1 MPCRAGRGGLA
12 CRFDA
17 MDTVEE
23 SDGLK
28 DLQAPLK
35 AFKKTKGFFIG
46 IDSDGCAFDAM
57 EIKHKECFVPN
68 FIKHFKLQPI
78 AKMAREAF
86 EFVNLYSRSRGSNR
100 WLAVKEVLDLLRERA
115 EVKARGFVVP
125 AWTGLTRFIESGCT
139 LSNDGLRDFIGKAAD
154 PGIVNDLLTM
164 YDWTRAV
171 NDSVADIV
179 KGVPPFPFVRE
190 CIAKASAKA
199 DLMVVSATPTEALI
213 REWEEHGLA
222 GSMAIIAGQEMGK
235 KEEHLAIAAADKYPS
250 DHILMV
256 GDALGDYRAAK
267 KVKALFYPINP
278 GAEDGSWERLFK
290 EGLDRFFGGTFAGD
304 YEARLLAEFEACL
317 PVTPPWRK

>member
-1 MPCRAGRGGLA
+1 VADSA
-12 CRFDA
+12 Q
-17 MDTVEE
+17 E

-28 DLQAPLK
+28 DLQAPLR
-35 AFKKTKGFFIG
+35 AFKKTKDFFIG

-68 FIKHFKLQPI
+68 FIKHFRLQPI

-100 WLAVKEVLDLLRERA
+100 WLAVKEVLDLLRERP

-125 AWTGLTRFIESGCT
+125 AWTGLTRFIESGST
-139 LSNDGLRDFIGKAAD
+139 LSNDGLREYIGKAAD
-154 PGIVNDLLTM
+154 PAIVNDLLTM
-164 YDWTRAV
+164 YDWTRGV

-190 CIAKASAKA
+190 SIAKALPKA

-222 GSMAIIAGQEMGK
+222 PNMSIIAGQEMGK

-250 DHILMV
+250 DHILMI
-256 GDALGDYRAAK
+256 GDALGDHKAAK
-267 KVKALFYPINP
+267 KVKALYYPINP
-278 GAEDGSWERLFK
+278 GGEDASWERLYR
-290 EGLDRFFGGTFAGD
+290 EGLDRFFAGAFAGA
-304 YEARLLAEFEACL
+304 YEAKLLAEFEACL
-317 PVTPPWRK
+317 PATPPWKK